1 MGNSEK
7 RGKSLELELDDRD
20 GIFVFF
26 FADVIYGYRPESF
39 VTMVSNRDVSLTKR
53 IEL

>member
-20 GIFVFF
+20 GIFVFLLMLF
-26 FADVIYGYRPESF
+26 MVIFVRYTEADYGY
-39 VTMVSNRDVSLTKR
+39 L
-53 IEL
+53 